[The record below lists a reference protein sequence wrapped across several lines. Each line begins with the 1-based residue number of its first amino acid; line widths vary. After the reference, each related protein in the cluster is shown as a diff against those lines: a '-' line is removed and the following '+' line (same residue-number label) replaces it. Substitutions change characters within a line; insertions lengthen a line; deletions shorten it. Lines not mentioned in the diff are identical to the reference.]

1 MPLPSKQ
8 LTGGSSPSVPVIL
21 RTMLNKKT
29 QDALYLLEEV
39 LKTETDDDL
48 YELMNV
54 LDMLHKK
61 SVEIYNVRASI
72 MDGSDYR
79 IPKRY

>member
-1 MPLPSKQ
+1 
-8 LTGGSSPSVPVIL
+8 VPVIL